1 MEMRHSAW
9 LLVLWSGFTLAR
21 DPFQPL
27 AEVQCQMQAAEPDG
41 WRLQGI
47 IGTPTRYVA
56 WLRSPEGKNHR
67 LGPSARLPRSSWQVA
82 ALTANSM
89 TLHVAQSCPPQ
100 QIIWSIKGGYYEMD
114 DTTAVPEFEPA
125 PAGK

>member
-1 MEMRHSAW
+1 MRHSAW

-27 AEVQCQMQAAEPDG
+27 PEVQCRMQVAEPDG

-56 WLRSPEGKNHR
+56 WLRSPEGKIIGLALR
-67 LGPSARLPRSSWQVA
+67 LGYRAQAGRWQ
-82 ALTANSM
+82 
-89 TLHVAQSCPPQ
+89 H
-100 QIIWSIKGGYYEMD
+100 
-114 DTTAVPEFEPA
+114 
-125 PAGK
+125 